1 MAIKYG
7 SDVYNHIM
15 ESIPKLKGKSNYFQW
30 AFGMLFI
37 LELVGLGY
45 TVDRRYNRTPA
56 SGRRPT
62 DEWLAMTAIR
72 EKLSV
77 RLLPLSWRITSP
89 AKLWEHFGMQ
99 FGDLSPEAQLE
110 LTTALSEICY
120 EDFESTADFIDAFTL
135 IQRRMKLASIE
146 PKPVVLVAHFVAA
159 TRNAFPGIKHR
170 MEVLRLKN
178 NGRWPCFEE
187 MVNELRGIE
196 QSWTMRRR
204 GMTF

>member
-1 MAIKYG
+1 MSIKYG

-15 ESIPKLKGKSNYFQW
+15 DSIPKLKGKNNYFQW

-37 LELVGLGY
+37 LELAGLGY
-45 TVDRRYNRTPA
+45 TVDRRYKRTMA
-56 SGRRPT
+56 SSKRAT

-72 EKLSV
+72 EKLSIN
-77 RLLPLSWRITSP
+77 LLPLSWRITSP
-89 AKLWEHFGMQ
+89 AKLWEHFGMVY
-99 FGDLSPEAQLE
+99 GDLSPEAQLE

-120 EDFESTADFIDAFTL
+120 EDFDNSSDFVDAFSL
-135 IQRRMKLASIE
+135 IQRRMKLAGIDS
-146 PKPVVLVAHFVAA
+146 KPVVLVAHFVAA
-159 TRNAFPGIKHR
+159 TRHAFPGLKQRI
-170 MEVLRLKN
+170 EIVRLKN

-187 MVNELRGIE
+187 MVNELRGME